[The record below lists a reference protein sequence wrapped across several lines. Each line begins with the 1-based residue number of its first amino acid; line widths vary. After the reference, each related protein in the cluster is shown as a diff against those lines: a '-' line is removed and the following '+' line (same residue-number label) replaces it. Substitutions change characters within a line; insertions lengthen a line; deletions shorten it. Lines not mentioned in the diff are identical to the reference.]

1 MRSFLWLGLLLTALA
16 TAAEPLPV
24 YYIEKPPYYHSEQ
37 GKPAGFLLER
47 ARAIFRKA
55 DIAVVF
61 ESRPSKRIQMK
72 LALEREAACSIGW
85 FKTEQRSAYAWFSRP
100 IYRDRPMVVLTRT
113 TLAEQVKAH
122 ENFAALLKSPL
133 HLGLIDGYSYGA
145 LDALLAKAD
154 HNSITAAPTQN
165 VLMLVAERIDYTL
178 VDERELPHILAEVDM
193 SDASLTQLSMPD
205 LPAGQL
211 RYLMCSKEVDRILRE
226 RIDQA
231 VLALGLEP
239 E

>member
-1 MRSFLWLGLLLTALA
+1 MRSLLWLGLLLTALA
-16 TAAEPLPV
+16 AAAEPLPV

-37 GKPAGFLLER
+37 GEPAGFLLER
-47 ARAIFRKA
+47 AQAIFKEAGITIRLQ
-55 DIAVVF
+55 
-61 ESRPSKRIQMK
+61 SRPSKRIQMK

-113 TLAEQVKAH
+113 DLASQVKAH

-133 HLGLIDGYSYGA
+133 RLGLIDGYSYGE
-145 LDALLAKAD
+145 LDALLAQAE
-154 HNSITAAPTQN
+154 HSSITAAPTHN
-165 VLMLVAERIDYTL
+165 VLMLAAKRIDYTL
-178 VDERELPHILAEVDM
+178 VDEREIPYILAEADM
-193 SDASLTQLSMPD
+193 YDARVTQLGMPD

-211 RYLMCSKEVDRILRE
+211 RYLMCSKGVDRALRE

-231 VLALGLEP
+231 ILALGLQP